1 MKATLSLLFLFLLR
15 VTTHAQ
21 STYDVSKI
29 PENLLLN
36 ASVVVRNEEQTY
48 DIKSPGSAS
57 YTFKTAITILNKNG
71 ESASY
76 MTEYYDKFSTV
87 SDLKATLYD
96 GKGVKIRDYKTSDF
110 KDRSAISNG
119 SLYEDNRIKFLEV
132 MYTSYPYTIEYSY
145 SVDYTGIRF
154 YPSWNPVANWG
165 YAVEKS
171 SYTFKIPER
180 MTFKYLK
187 SPGLQTALPLNTSR

>member
-96 GKGVKIRDYKTSDF
+96 GKGVKIRDYKISDF

-145 SVDYTGIRF
+145 S
-154 YPSWNPVANWG
+154 
-165 YAVEKS
+165 
-171 SYTFKIPER
+171 
-180 MTFKYLK
+180 
-187 SPGLQTALPLNTSR
+187 